1 MTGHPLEIK
10 TDGNARLKGRVAL
23 VTGAASGI
31 GRSAALL
38 MARHGARLL
47 LADRDGDR
55 LAEVEKAIRDRGGEA
70 ISLPLDIADEAAVE
84 AAFREGTSRFGGKL
98 HVLFANAG
106 INGTL
111 SPIESMPLEEWSK
124 TVDVNLK
131 GTFLTVK
138 HAIPY
143 LKQQGG
149 SIIITSSVNGNRIF
163 SNFGFSTYS
172 TTKAGQVAFAKMA
185 ALELA
190 SHRIRVNVICPGAIS
205 TNIGESTEELPE
217 VEEIRIPVEFPAGDQ
232 PLRNGPGSP
241 REVANLVLFL
251 ASDEASHVTGTEIYI
266 DGAESLIRG

>member
-10 TDGNARLKGRVAL
+10 ADGNARLKGRVAL

-38 MARHGARLL
+38 LARHGARLL
-47 LADRDGDR
+47 LADRDGER
-55 LAEVEKAIRDRGGEA
+55 LAEVEKAIGDRGGEA
-70 ISLPLDIADEAAVE
+70 VSLPLDITDEAAIE
-84 AAFREGTSRFGGKL
+84 KAFQEGTARFGGKL

-190 SHRIRVNVICPGAIS
+190 QHRIRVNVICPGAIS
-205 TNIGESTEELPE
+205 TNIDESTETLPE

-251 ASDEASHVTGTEIYI
+251 ASDEASHITGTEIYI

>member
-10 TDGNARLKGRVAL
+10 ADGNARLKSRVAL

-47 LADRDGDR
+47 LADRDGER

-70 ISLPLDIADEAAVE
+70 VALPLDITDEAAIE
-84 AAFREGTSRFGGKL
+84 KAFKEGTSRFGDKL

-111 SPIESMPLEEWSK
+111 SPIETMPLEEWSK

-190 SHRIRVNVICPGAIS
+190 QHRIRVNVICPGAIS
-205 TNIGESTEELPE
+205 TNIDESTETLPE

-251 ASDEASHVTGTEIYI
+251 ASDEASHITGTEIFI